1 MKAAL
6 WQGDAERRS
15 LRRWDSCQDPE
26 ESGSQRYSN
35 TVAWRSRSTRPAPP
49 TRRRRI
55 PATKCTW
62 SSAETGR
69 SSTGR
74 TAIPSALATYCS
86 CQPASSTASKIS
98 RTTLW
103 CGSSSTVQRAEKP
116 VDASRARD
124 KPGSFKAGVS
134 GRLQVDWTPVR
145 LIYTLLLVAVTAVW
159 GWTFVVVQDAISVYG
174 VIPFLA
180 VRFVLAGAALTPIYA
195 AKLTRRSLIVGGG
208 IGVVLAAGYLFQTTG
223 LLFTS
228 PTNSGLITGLFVVF
242 APLADRLLF
251 GANVSRQVILAVALS
266 LVGMI
271 LLAGGGPE
279 GANGGDLLTLLCAA
293 ALGLHIALLS
303 RYAASHDAGALTLAQ
318 ILAMALLFIIVWPF
332 FDSVTLP
339 PPGVWVALL
348 VTGLLASAGAFLVQT
363 TVQQH
368 IPAARTAIILTME
381 PVFAAMFGYWLAGD
395 RLVAVQ
401 ILGALLILSALVIGE
416 VVPVLQRRK

>member
-1 MKAAL
+1 
-6 WQGDAERRS
+6 
-15 LRRWDSCQDPE
+15 
-26 ESGSQRYSN
+26 
-35 TVAWRSRSTRPAPP
+35 
-49 TRRRRI
+49 
-55 PATKCTW
+55 
-62 SSAETGR
+62 
-69 SSTGR
+69 
-74 TAIPSALATYCS
+74 
-86 CQPASSTASKIS
+86 
-98 RTTLW
+98 
-103 CGSSSTVQRAEKP
+103 
-116 VDASRARD
+116 
-124 KPGSFKAGVS
+124 
-134 GRLQVDWTPVR
+134 VR

-208 IGVVLAAGYLFQTTG
+208 IGAVLAAGYLFQTTG

-251 GANVSRQVILAVALS
+251 GANLSRQVVLAVALS
-266 LVGMI
+266 LVGMV

-279 GANGGDLLTLLCAA
+279 GANWGDFLTLLCAA

-318 ILAMALLFIIVWPF
+318 ILSIALLFVIVWPF
-332 FDSVTLP
+332 FDPVTLP

-381 PVFAAMFGYWLAGD
+381 PVFAALFGYWLAGD
-395 RLVAVQ
+395 RLVTVQ
-401 ILGALLILSALVIGE
+401 ILGALMILSALVIGE